1 MCFCAVDTLTGFLA
15 LDWWH
20 IWIGLIQEPVSSHTL
35 SLSHVPHTVFCSSPT
50 DSFGWAISV
59 CNGVPCSMM
68 TMGIKH
74 KFFFKRISSLFLLL
88 KKESFLISS
97 SRIHHHPSLLS
108 STANYTADHLLQGYK
123 CSNTSI
129 SEQSWVADRCT
140 NFNSVLVCVFFT
152 LINLCII
159 LSSLPLSRD
168 NLGCH
173 GGGEEVLQLSL
184 QHVFQRFR

>member
-1 MCFCAVDTLTGFLA
+1 MALMDWTNPATLFLSHARVHTHTHTHSYSLMCHA
-15 LDWWH
+15 L
-20 IWIGLIQEPVSSHTL
+20 SSVPHPQTALVGL
-35 SLSHVPHTVFCSSPT
+35 SLFVMASPAPWWQW
-50 DSFGWAISV
+50 GL
-59 CNGVPCSMM
+59 NMR
-68 TMGIKH
+68 
-74 KFFFKRISSLFLLL
+74 FFKRISSLFLLL

-108 STANYTADHLLQGYK
+108 SAANYTADHLLQGYK

-129 SEQSWVADRCT
+129 SEQSGVTDRCT
-140 NFNSVLVCVFFT
+140 NFNSLLVCFFFT

-173 GGGEEVLQLSL
+173 GGGEEVSQLSL
-184 QHVFQRFR
+184 QNLFQRFR